1 MPTPIISYIRVST
14 DKQSKS
20 GLGLE
25 AQRDA
30 IGRLALREAL
40 EIAGKFIEVETGK
53 GADAL
58 EKRPQLAAA
67 LRKAKQTKATIV
79 VSGMKKIGFLLIRA
93 LDCLVAIADSLGRG
107 HAPPVHRS
115 GRCCRRAGC
124 GRRVLSSPS
133 LCPSAGL
140 SLPSSCSGRCEDRP
154 IEIGRAAIDM
164 RYENPLYMAEDA
176 GAADLIAGGRLQLGI
191 SRGSPE
197 QIISGWR
204 YFGTCWPRPWS

>member
-20 GLGLE
+20 GLGIE

-30 IGRLALREAL
+30 IGRFALRPSRDVC
-40 EIAGKFIEVETGK
+40 G
-53 GADAL
+53 
-58 EKRPQLAAA
+58 
-67 LRKAKQTKATIV
+67 
-79 VSGMKKIGFLLIRA
+79 SGCPHR
-93 LDCLVAIADSLGRG
+93 RG
-107 HAPPVHRS
+107 SV
-115 GRCCRRAGC
+115 
-124 GRRVLSSPS
+124 
-133 LCPSAGL
+133 GL

-164 RYENPLYMAEDA
+164 CYENPLYMAEDA

-191 SRGSPE
+191 SRGSFE

-204 YFGTCWPRPWS
+204 YFGTCWPKPWS